1 MKLCIWSDLHIGR
14 TLYRTNPG
22 ELNKFERIGYETF
35 NKYIDVIL
43 KEKPD
48 ILANLGDTFE
58 ISNPPIIALSKF
70 SEGMKRLKD
79 VPQIIILGNHDY
91 SGKNR
96 NEECSSVETVLNSL
110 DCNVLKFVDY
120 DVDYYIQDD
129 CLFVMLPYVYDT
141 LDNIAAMYNQVI
153 EIAKNNKQKHNFLLT
168 HGVTQEYA
176 KNFPGFDNEHI
187 NLSERVLEN
196 FDMCLIGHI
205 HMPLD
210 YKVGKCRVISPGA
223 MINWVEPKDD
233 TGPLFIDTNTLKVNR
248 IHIDTV
254 HTIKENANE
263 SNINEILK
271 NVTENIYKIN
281 YTGDSSIIDNNLF
294 IEAKNKAVNLILDI
308 QKFDKEEDLNQMTE
322 QENIKDF
329 ILWIKDN
336 YKDKLD
342 VFTDAKT
349 KLAEGE

>member
-1 MKLCIWSDLHIGR
+1 MKLGIWSDIHLGR

-22 ELNKFERIGYETF
+22 ELNKFEAIGYRTF
-35 NKYIDVIL
+35 NEYIDVIL

-48 ILANLGDTFE
+48 ILINLGDTFE
-58 ISNPPIIALSKF
+58 ISNPPIIALNQF
-70 SEGMKRLKD
+70 ALGMKRLKD
-79 VPQIIILGNHDY
+79 IPQLIILGNHDY

-96 NEECSSVETVLNSL
+96 NEECSSVKTIL
-110 DCNVLKFVDY
+110 DTSECNILKFADY
-120 DVDYYIQDD
+120 EVEYYIQDD
-129 CLFVMLPYVYDT
+129 CLFVLLPYVYDT

-153 EIAKNNKQKHNFLLT
+153 EIAKNNKQKHNFLLS

-187 NLSERVLEN
+187 NINERVLEN

-233 TGPLFIDTNTLKVNR
+233 TGPLFIDTNKLKVNR
-248 IHIDTV
+248 VHIDTV
-254 HTIKENANE
+254 HTIKENADE
-263 SNINEILK
+263 TNINDILK
-271 NVTENIYKIN
+271 KIDENIYKIT
-281 YTGDSSIIDNNLF
+281 YTGDTSVIDNDLF

-308 QKFDKEEDLNQMTE
+308 QKFDKDEDLNQMTE

-329 ILWIKDN
+329 SLWIKDN
-336 YKDKLD
+336 YPDKLD
-342 VFTDAKT
+342 VFTEAKV
-349 KLAEGE
+349 KIEEEL